1 MSSKVV
7 SDRVVQVA
15 KTGELKDGSMKEFT
29 VEGREIFLARVGDRI
44 FAADNICPHMGGKLG
59 RGKLNGTIVTCPR
72 HHSQFDLVDGRVV
85 RWTDWNPVILPF
97 AKILRSPRPI
107 VTFPVTVEGD
117 NILVR
122 I

>member
-29 VEGREIFLARVGDRI
+29 VVGREIFLARVGDRI
-44 FAADNICPHMGGKLG
+44 FAADNLCPHMGGKLG
-59 RGKLNGTIVTCPR
+59 RGKLNGTVVTCPR

-85 RWTDWNPVILPF
+85 RWTDWSPVILPF

-107 VTFPVTVEGD
+107 VIFPVTIDGD